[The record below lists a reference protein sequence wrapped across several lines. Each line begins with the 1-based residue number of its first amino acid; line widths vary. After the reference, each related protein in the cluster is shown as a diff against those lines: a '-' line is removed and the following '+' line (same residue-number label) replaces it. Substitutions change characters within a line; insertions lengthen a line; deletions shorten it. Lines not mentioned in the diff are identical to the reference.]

1 MYTLLK
7 LVNISR
13 GKNGPSSAS
22 DRIQTTRWASD
33 EPIGT
38 KVLRE
43 GKEMLVRVRDWRF
56 DQALMDCKRW

>member
-7 LVNISR
+7 LVNVSR
-13 GKNGPSSAS
+13 GRRGPSSALA
-22 DRIQTTRWASD
+22 RIQTTRWASD
-33 EPIGT
+33 ELMGT

-56 DQALMDCKRW
+56 DQALMDWKR